1 MTLSFPIKKH
11 YLAEK
16 VAEQRKT
23 GVFHERRAYTRFWRK
38 RIGAVSSWNR
48 GGKAVFLCG
57 RDAFRATIRRI
68 TIEPTPAGIEDAVST
83 EICYRIECQFESLG
97 FVRAWLKAEWDLYLE
112 G

>member
-1 MTLSFPIKKH
+1 MTLSFPIKKR

-16 VAEQRKT
+16 VAEQRKA

-38 RIGAVSSWNR
+38 RIGSPAAWNR

-57 RDAFRATIRRI
+57 RDAFRATVRRI
-68 TIEPTPAGIEDAVST
+68 AIEPTPAGIEDAVVT
-83 EICYRIECQFESLG
+83 KFCYCIECEFESLG
-97 FVRAWLKAEWDLYLE
+97 YLKAWLE

>member
-1 MTLSFPIKKH
+1 MTLSFPIKKR

-16 VAEQRKT
+16 VAEQCET

-57 RDAFRATIRRI
+57 RDVFRATVRRI
-68 TIEPTPAGIEDAVST
+68 IIEPTPAGIEDVVQSKL
-83 EICYRIECQFESLG
+83 CYQIECQFESLG
-97 FVRAWLKAEWDLYLE
+97 FVYAWLKAEWDLYLE